1 MTENHYLLLTP
12 GPLTTTKTVKEV
24 MLYDWCTWDV
34 EYNTMVQ
41 KVRAKLVSLATKEE
55 EKIYNSINARKRYV
69 FSGSSNRFCHT
80 KNGKLLVCTNGA
92 YGKRIVQMAEMLH
105 IDVVVSQTEEWEPT
119 NIVEVEKIL
128 QQDKEITHIAVVHC
142 ETTTGIINPIVDVC
156 KLGKQY
162 GKVTLV
168 DAMSSFGGIEIDIAD
183 LQIDFLISSANKCI
197 QGVRGSDLLLQSVM
211 NY

>member
-1 MTENHYLLLTP
+1 MNENHYLLLTP
-12 GPLTTTKTVKEV
+12 GPLTTTKSVKEV

-41 KVRAKLVSLATKEE
+41 EVRAKLVSLATKEE
-55 EKIYNSINARKRYV
+55 EKYTTVLMQGSGT
-69 FSGSSNRFCHT
+69 FSVEAVIGSVIPG
-80 KNGKLLVCTNGA
+80 NGKLLVCTNGA
-92 YGKRIVQMAEMLH
+92 YGKRIVQMAEMLQ

-119 NIVEVEKIL
+119 NIVEVEKL
-128 QQDKEITHIAVVHC
+128 LEEDKEITHITVVHC

-162 GKVTLV
+162 GKVTIV

-183 LQIDFLISSANKCI
+183 LQIDF
-197 QGVRGSDLLLQSVM
+197 
-211 NY
+211 

>member
-1 MTENHYLLLTP
+1 
-12 GPLTTTKTVKEV
+12 

-34 EYNTMVQ
+34 EYNMMVQ
-41 KVRAKLVSLATKEE
+41 QVRAKLVSLATKEE
-55 EKIYNSINARKRYV
+55 ERYTTV
-69 FSGSSNRFCHT
+69 LMQGSGTFSVEAVIGSVIPKT
-80 KNGKLLVCTNGA
+80 KLLVCTNGA

-156 KLGKQY
+156 KLGSNTEK
-162 GKVTLV
+162 
-168 DAMSSFGGIEIDIAD
+168 
-183 LQIDFLISSANKCI
+183 
-197 QGVRGSDLLLQSVM
+197 
-211 NY
+211 